1 MVDQSQFSKLP
12 KKQIVIICEQLMNG
26 NFYYENPYYSS
37 YYDSV
42 DELEK
47 IAKYFGIPVLDED
60 VQFFAK
66 LIQTN
71 KELLTKIFETKDK
84 SLYNQ
89 LVIPVAKEYDV
100 NYHTRGTC
108 TFREEYETTW
118 TSYDKDWV
126 IESMEQMRS
135 DSNWDLYEGR
145 HIETDYDNHE
155 TDDWG
160 FDSVKLYR
168 NDIEESKI
176 KNTIIE
182 SLDKKTLL
190 ELRGLIDN
198 KLRSL

>member
-1 MVDQSQFSKLP
+1 MIDASEFSKLSTR
-12 KKQIVIICEQLMNG
+12 QLVIICEQLMGG
-26 NFYYENPYYSS
+26 NFDYENPYYSS

-118 TSYDKDWV
+118 ISYDKDWV
-126 IESMEQMRS
+126 KESMDHMRS
-135 DSNWDLYEGR
+135 DGNWDLYSGR
-145 HIETDYDNHE
+145 HIDTDYDNHE
-155 TDDWG
+155 TDDWEY
-160 FDSVKLYR
+160 DTVKLLER
-168 NDIEESKI
+168 NIKESNI
-176 KNTIIE
+176 KSSVLE

-190 ELRGLIDN
+190 ELRGLIDSR
-198 KLRSL
+198 LRTL